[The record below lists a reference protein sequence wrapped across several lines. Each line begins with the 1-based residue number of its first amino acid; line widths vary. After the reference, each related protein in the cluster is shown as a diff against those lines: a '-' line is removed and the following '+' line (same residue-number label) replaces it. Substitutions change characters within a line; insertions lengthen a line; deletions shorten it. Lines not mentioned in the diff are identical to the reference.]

1 MARKAG
7 DVFKNN
13 LEKRI
18 GSDEYERIGVDG
30 KQDDTSGKKWSAR
43 EVIAEFRQNGDRKV
57 DEGDNSMVNHF
68 KQIQAD
74 GGKFNGAAQNYL
86 KKYGFEFGKKGGGDK
101 PEETPVTPTAP
112 ADPGV
117 TQGGTTSGDNSP
129 VQSGTTYGDM
139 SPVQNQ
145 NTNGGAATAIGG
157 NNYGNID
164 NSIDNSRTYGG
175 DTRIFNG
182 SGGSSTDNTDVSDA
196 TKAGFYGVDD
206 SPAGRQM
213 FLDQYIDSNNL
224 SQAGMRADYKG
235 RTDTDYKAQAD
246 RMNQFNPQAMQERID
261 REPLINRDRAKV
273 QFAKLWG
280 DTDNPNYGWDWEPNV
295 ERDPIES
302 NVEEIADGYRQDLK

>member
-7 DVFKNN
+7 DVFRNN
-13 LEKRI
+13 LEERI
-18 GSDEYERIGVDG
+18 GTEEYERIGKDG
-30 KQDDTSGKKWSAR
+30 QQDPSAKGKWTGR
-43 EVIAEFRQNGDRKV
+43 EVIAEFRQNGDRTV
-57 DEGDNSMVNHF
+57 DNGGNDMVNHF

-74 GGKFNGAAQNYL
+74 GGKFNNKAQNYL
-86 KKYGFEFGKKGGGDK
+86 KKYGFEFGEKAGGEVAEK
-101 PEETPVTPTAP
+101 PVATPSAP
-112 ADPGV
+112 
-117 TQGGTTSGDNSP
+117 TQGGTTGGNNSP
-129 VQSGTTYGDM
+129 VQSGTTYGDN

-157 NNYGNID
+157 DNYGNID

-182 SGGSSTDNTDVSDA
+182 SGGSKTYNTDVSDA
-196 TKAGFYGVDD
+196 TKAGFYGVND

-224 SQAGMRADYKG
+224 AQKDHRADYDA

-273 QFAKLWG
+273 QFSKLWG
-280 DTDNPNYGWDWEPNV
+280 DTDNPNYGWDWEPTA

>member
-7 DVFKNN
+7 DVFRNN
-13 LEKRI
+13 LEERI
-18 GSDEYERIGVDG
+18 GTEEYERIGVDG
-30 KQDDTSGKKWSAR
+30 QQDPSKNGKWTGA
-43 EVIAEFRQNGDRKV
+43 EVIAEFRQNGDRTI

-68 KQIQAD
+68 QQIQAD

-86 KKYGFEFGKKGGGDK
+86 KKYGFTFDK
-101 PEETPVTPTAP
+101 PYDDGSDDKPVATPTASTP
-112 ADPGV
+112 A
-117 TQGGTTSGDNSP
+117 QGGNNSP
-129 VQSGTTYGDM
+129 VQSGTTNGDM

-157 NNYGNID
+157 NNSGNID
-164 NSIDNSRTYGG
+164 NSVDNSRTYGG

-182 SGGSSTDNTDVSDA
+182 SGGNGLYNTDVSDA

-206 SPAGRQM
+206 SPSGRQQ

-224 SQAGMRADYKG
+224 TQKDHRTDYDS

-273 QFAKLWG
+273 QFSKLWG
-280 DTDNPNYGWDWEPNV
+280 DTDNPNYGWDWEPTA